1 MEKQAQSKR
10 LDNMDNTINMQE
22 IINMQK
28 TFANATIQRT
38 DVRKPETPLPISKKS
53 KGNKLKTVE
62 SSELPIQVF
71 NNENLGSVRVVMQDD
86 IPWFVASDI
95 CNCLGIKNTTQAVA
109 RLDKDEWSKFNLGR
123 QGDTNCVNEYGLY
136 NLVLTSRKPEAK
148 QLMYWIT
155 KDVFPSTF
163 NNENLGKT
171 PSTDSSSVQTFSNTE
186 FGNLDVLMIDNKP
199 YFPATKCAEILGH
212 TNPERAVRNFC
223 RGVTVSVTPSLGG
236 KQPTKYIPEG
246 DLYRLIVRSNLPSAE
261 RFEKWVFDEVLP
273 SIRKHGVYVTPEK
286 LVEFLATPESMIQIF
301 TALHNEQQARIK
313 AETKLNE
320 AQPKITFANAVS
332 QSDDSIQMGVFVK
345 FLKQNGI
352 DIGRNRLF
360 EWLRDNNYL
369 CSHGDNRNLPTQSAM
384 DLGLFRVKEVQYIDE
399 FGIGRIGLTTM
410 VTPKSQGYFINK
422 FLCEKY
428 S

>member
-10 LDNMDNTINMQE
+10 LDNMDNTINMRE

-38 DVRKPETPLPISKKS
+38 DVHKPETPLPISKKS

-95 CNCLGIKNTTQAVA
+95 CTVLEIRNTTQATS
-109 RLDKDEWSKFNLGR
+109 RLDDDEKSMLNIGLPG
-123 QGDTNCVNEYGLY
+123 GATNCVNEYGLY
-136 NLVLTSRKPEAK
+136 SLVMASRKPEAK
-148 QLMYWIT
+148 QFKRWINH
-155 KDVFPSTF
+155 D
-163 NNENLGKT
+163 
-171 PSTDSSSVQTFSNTE
+171 
-186 FGNLDVLMIDNKP
+186 
-199 YFPATKCAEILGH
+199 
-212 TNPERAVRNFC
+212 
-223 RGVTVSVTPSLGG
+223 
-236 KQPTKYIPEG
+236 
-246 DLYRLIVRSNLPSAE
+246 
-261 RFEKWVFDEVLP
+261 VLP

-352 DIGRNRLF
+352 DIGRTRLF
-360 EWLRDNNYL
+360 KWLRDNDYL
-369 CSHGDNRNLPTQSAM
+369 CSFGEVKNYPTQYSM
-384 DLGLFRVKEVQYIDE
+384 ENKWFTVKESYYVDKSNE
-399 FGIGRIGLTTM
+399 LKLGFTTL
-410 VTPKSQGYFINK
+410 VTPKGQQYFINK
-422 FLCEKY
+422 FLNEAY
-428 S
+428 A

>member
-1 MEKQAQSKR
+1 MEKQAENKR

-53 KGNKLKTVE
+53 KSNKLISETID
-62 SSELPIQVF
+62 SSDLPIQVF
-71 NNENLGSVRVVMQDD
+71 NNENLG
-86 IPWFVASDI
+86 
-95 CNCLGIKNTTQAVA
+95 
-109 RLDKDEWSKFNLGR
+109 KD
-123 QGDTNCVNEYGLY
+123 Q
-136 NLVLTSRKPEAK
+136 P
-148 QLMYWIT
+148 
-155 KDVFPSTF
+155 
-163 NNENLGKT
+163 
-171 PSTDSSSVQTFSNTE
+171 TDNSSVQTFSNTE
-186 FGNLDVLMIDNKP
+186 FGNLDILMIDNKP
-199 YFPATKCAEILGH
+199 YFPATKCAEILGYV
-212 TNPERAVRNFC
+212 NPRKAIIDHC
-223 RGVTVSVTPSLGG
+223 KGVTIRDSLSLGG

-332 QSDDSIQMGVFVK
+332 QSNDSIQMGVFVK

-352 DIGRNRLF
+352 DIGRTRLF
-360 EWLRDNNYL
+360 KWLRDNDYL
-369 CSHGDNRNLPTQSAM
+369 CSFGEVKNYPTQYSM
-384 DLGLFRVKEVQYIDE
+384 ENKWFTVKESYYVDKSNE
-399 FGIGRIGLTTM
+399 LKLGFTTL
-410 VTPKSQGYFINK
+410 VTPKGQQYFINK
-422 FLCEKY
+422 FLNEAY
-428 S
+428 A

>member
-1 MEKQAQSKR
+1 MEKQAKNKR

-38 DVRKPETPLPISKKS
+38 DVRKPKTPLPISKKVKS
-53 KGNKLKTVE
+53 NKLISETVD
-62 SSELPIQVF
+62 SSDLPIQVF
-71 NNENLGSVRVVMQDD
+71 NNENLGKVH
-86 IPWFVASDI
+86 
-95 CNCLGIKNTTQAVA
+95 
-109 RLDKDEWSKFNLGR
+109 
-123 QGDTNCVNEYGLY
+123 
-136 NLVLTSRKPEAK
+136 
-148 QLMYWIT
+148 
-155 KDVFPSTF
+155 
-163 NNENLGKT
+163 
-171 PSTDSSSVQTFSNTE
+171 STDNSSVQTFSNTE

-332 QSDDSIQMGVFVK
+332 QSNDSIQMGVFVK

-352 DIGRNRLF
+352 DIGRTRLF
-360 EWLRDNNYL
+360 KWLRDNDYL
-369 CSHGDNRNLPTQSAM
+369 CSFGEVKNYPTQYSM
-384 DLGLFRVKEVQYIDE
+384 ENKWFTVKESYYVNE
-399 FGIGRIGLTTM
+399 SNELKLGFTTM
-410 VTPKSQGYFINK
+410 VTPKGQQYFINK
-422 FLCEKY
+422 FLNEAY
-428 S
+428 A

>member
-1 MEKQAQSKR
+1 MEKQAKNKR

-53 KGNKLKTVE
+53 KGNKLI
-62 SSELPIQVF
+62 SENDFDCNPLP
-71 NNENLGSVRVVMQDD
+71 
-86 IPWFVASDI
+86 
-95 CNCLGIKNTTQAVA
+95 
-109 RLDKDEWSKFNLGR
+109 
-123 QGDTNCVNEYGLY
+123 
-136 NLVLTSRKPEAK
+136 
-148 QLMYWIT
+148 
-155 KDVFPSTF
+155 
-163 NNENLGKT
+163 
-171 PSTDSSSVQTFSNTE
+171 TDNSSVQTFSNTE
-186 FGNLDVLMIDNKP
+186 FGSLDVVMIDNKP
-199 YFPATKCAEILGH
+199 YFPATKCAEILGYV
-212 TNPERAVRNFC
+212 NPRKAIIDHC
-223 RGVTVSVTPSLGG
+223 KGVTIRDSLSLGG

-313 AETKLNE
+313 AETKLTE

-352 DIGRNRLF
+352 DIGRTRLF
-360 EWLRDNNYL
+360 KWLRDNDYL
-369 CSHGDNRNLPTQSAM
+369 CSFGEVKNYPTQYSM
-384 DLGLFRVKEVQYIDE
+384 ENKWFTVKESYYVNE
-399 FGIGRIGLTTM
+399 LNELKLGFTTL
-410 VTPKSQGYFINK
+410 VTPKGQQYFINK
-422 FLCEKY
+422 FLNEAY
-428 S
+428 A